1 MTTISSRTDLPT
13 GSAARP
19 RAPAAHVDT
28 RALFEQAAD
37 SYDRSRPLLIPCF
50 DDFYGTVLEL
60 IDCQR
65 DTPLRVLDLGA
76 GTGLL
81 AALICAAFPA
91 ARVTL
96 LDFAP
101 AMLARARARLSAES
115 ARVAFQLAD
124 FASEP
129 LPGVFDV
136 VVSALS
142 IHHLG
147 DDAKCA
153 LYHKVHGALAGGG
166 IFINADQV
174 LAPTPQ
180 LERIYDAVWLRQ
192 AHARGASA
200 EDIAGAVE
208 RMQADRPATLAAQLE
223 WLAAAGF
230 EHVNCWYQHYR
241 FAVFS
246 GRKYAHA

>member
-1 MTTISSRTDLPT
+1 MTIPSPAGSAT
-13 GSAARP
+13 GSS
-19 RAPAAHVDT
+19 AAHVDT
-28 RALFEQAAD
+28 RALFDRAAL

-60 IDCQR
+60 IDFQR
-65 DTPLRVLDLGA
+65 DTPLRLLDLGA

-81 AALICAAFPA
+81 SALVCAAFPA

-101 AMLARARARLSAES
+101 AMLAQARLRFSAE
-115 ARVAFQLAD
+115 AERVAFQLAD
-124 FASEP
+124 FASDP
-129 LPGVFDV
+129 LTGTYDV

-147 DDAKCA
+147 DDAKRA
-153 LYHKVHGALAGGG
+153 LYHKVHGALAPGG
-166 IFINADQV
+166 IFINADQI
-174 LAPTPQ
+174 LAPTPH
-180 LERIYDAVWLRQ
+180 LERIYDAAWLRQ
-192 AHARGASA
+192 AHARGAGA
-200 EDIAGAVE
+200 ADIAIAVE
-208 RMQADRPATLAAQLE
+208 RMQADRPATLAAQLA
-223 WLAAAGF
+223 WLTAAGF

-246 GRKYAHA
+246 GSRSSHA